1 MSSET
6 VRFTAAIYSR
16 SPRRPGGLTAP
27 PPTTPP
33 EAASGGRRRRLQPP
47 AAAAAPRPSR
57 SRLGP
62 RLPSPPPLS
71 SLPLPPPRP
80 STLLRRHSFAGP
92 DPVPSSP
99 DPGSPGP
106 DPSSPLPPGRR
117 GCCALGGRSCGGTR
131 PRCHRRRSPRSR
143 HPPWAPCSG
152 LLAGPCRRV
161 AGGRRRR
168 CLPRA
173 GSLAFARPPAGS
185 SSLWGP
191 GLALPWPG
199 LRPLLGRR
207 LVPGCP
213 GLRRRLRPLGWP
225 WARGCATAAASSGRG
240 ARMAVGHPAPRAAL
254 VAVLLGSPEWR
265 HLPSSAMGGM
275 RGKAKAL
282 ARLRACDGDVRG
294 RRLPC

>member
-1 MSSET
+1 MIGSSA
-6 VRFTAAIYSR
+6 VAVSFLNPPPAPRVALPGDPGG
-16 SPRRPGGLTAP
+16 SPRRRP
-27 PPTTPP
+27 PPLPKPP
-33 EAASGGRRRRLQPP
+33 PV
-47 AAAAAPRPSR
+47 AAAAACSLRQRRRPRGRAEAGSAR
-57 SRLGP
+57 A
-62 RLPSPPPLS
+62 SPPPLL
-71 SLPLPPPRP
+71 SLPSRFLPPGLQPCFAGTP
-80 STLLRRHSFAGP
+80 SPVAGP

-143 HPPWAPCSG
+143 HPPWPPCSG

-225 WARGCATAAASSGRG
+225 WARGCATTAASSGRG
-240 ARMAVGHPAPRAAL
+240 ARMAVGP
-254 VAVLLGSPEWR
+254 
-265 HLPSSAMGGM
+265 
-275 RGKAKAL
+275 
-282 ARLRACDGDVRG
+282 
-294 RRLPC
+294 